1 MKKGYPE
8 YKDTKF
14 EWLGAIPS
22 HWGVAKI
29 GVLFDQRNE
38 KVSDTD
44 FPALSV
50 TKNGIVPQL
59 ENAAKTDAGDN
70 RMLVRKGDFV
80 INSRS
85 DRKGSSGVSSLDGS
99 VSLISIV
106 LRPLE
111 HNHRYIHHLFRSYN
125 FQEEF
130 YRNGKGI
137 VADLWST
144 RYSEMKNI
152 YIPVIPMD
160 EQNSIADYLDKE
172 TSRIDGLISEK
183 QNFINLLKEKRQ
195 ALISHVVTKGLN
207 PNVEMK
213 DSGVEWIGE
222 IPRHWDAKRIKHV
235 AKVNPSTNRPE
246 ILPDE
251 SIGFVP
257 MTNVNEKIGVI
268 RKVDV
273 RKYSEVSSGYTLFQN
288 GDVIFAKITPC
299 MENGNCAMIADMNYG
314 IGFGSTEFIVFRPGK
329 LIMQEYLHMVL
340 RNNELRKICKR
351 FMSGT
356 AGQQRIAT
364 PFLENFP
371 LALPPI
377 EEQKAIVK
385 EVGKKVK
392 RLESLEDEV
401 RKSIELLK
409 EHRTALISAAVTGKI
424 DLRNKEVA

>member
-1 MKKGYPE
+1 MSFPQAEKNPIQLIKLKYLATCNDDVLSESTDPEKVIEYVDIGSVDRVSGIQNTENYTFKDAPSRARRLAQCGDIIVSTVRTYLEAIAPVDERHSKAVFSTGFAVVRPRGMHAEFAKYALRSREFISSVIIESVGVGYP
-8 YKDTKF
+8 
-14 EWLGAIPS
+14 AIS
-22 HWGVAKI
+22 
-29 GVLFDQRNE
+29 
-38 KVSDTD
+38 
-44 FPALSV
+44 
-50 TKNGIVPQL
+50 
-59 ENAAKTDAGDN
+59 
-70 RMLVRKGDFV
+70 
-80 INSRS
+80 SRS
-85 DRKGSSGVSSLDGS
+85 LMNLKV
-99 VSLISIV
+99 
-106 LRPLE
+106 
-111 HNHRYIHHLFRSYN
+111 
-125 FQEEF
+125 
-130 YRNGKGI
+130 
-137 VADLWST
+137 
-144 RYSEMKNI
+144 
-152 YIPVIPMD
+152 PVPNQTD
-160 EQNSIADYLDKE
+160 QKVIAHFLDKE
-172 TSRIDGLISEK
+172 ISRIDALVEEK
-183 QNFINLLKEKRQ
+183 RAFINLLKEKRQ
-195 ALISHVVTKGLN
+195 AMISHVVTKGLN

-424 DLRNKEVA
+424 DLRDKEVA

>member
-1 MKKGYPE
+1 MIKGYPQ

-14 EWLGAIPS
+14 EWLGALPS
-22 HWGVAKI
+22 HWGLAKI

-38 KVSDTD
+38 KVSDAD

-111 HNHRYIHHLFRSYN
+111 HNPRYIHHLFRSYN

-183 QNFINLLKEKRQ
+183 NNFINLLKEKRQ
-195 ALISHVVTKGLN
+195 ALISHVVAKGLD

-213 DSGVEWIGE
+213 DSGVEWIGK
-222 IPRHWDAKRIKHV
+222 IPKHWTRKRLKHV
-235 AKVNPSTNRPE
+235 ISLIESGTSVNAANVQADPNQVAVLKTSSVYGGKFDPSKTKTVIDEDVSRVNCPLRKGSLIVSRMNTPDLVGSAGYVFDAPE
-246 ILPDE
+246 NIFLPDRLWQVE
-251 SIGFVP
+251 FNSA
-257 MTNVNEKIGVI
+257 
-268 RKVDV
+268 
-273 RKYSEVSSGYTLFQN
+273 TL
-288 GDVIFAKITPC
+288 P
-299 MENGNCAMIADMNYG
+299 
-314 IGFGSTEFIVFRPGK
+314 EFI
-329 LIMQEYLHMVL
+329 YYW
-340 RNNELRKICKR
+340 
-351 FMSGT
+351 
-356 AGQQRIAT
+356 
-364 PFLENFP
+364 
-371 LALPPI
+371 
-377 EEQKAIVK
+377 
-385 EVGKKVK
+385 
-392 RLESLEDEV
+392 
-401 RKSIELLK
+401 
-409 EHRTALISAAVTGKI
+409 
-424 DLRNKEVA
+424 